1 MSSASAP
8 CSALWF
14 EIGDSLLER
23 FRAAATVARRL
34 AVIEKEVMAGTALR
48 PPQPGN

>member
-8 CSALWF
+8 CSALWS
-14 EIGDSLLER
+14 EIGNSLLEH
-23 FRAAATVARRL
+23 FRAAPTVARHL
-34 AVIEKEVMAGTALR
+34 AVIEQEVMAGTALR